1 MSFNLMDAVKNYF
14 TNDFTRQASSS
25 LGENSDGISKALSAI
40 IPTGLAGILGKATS
54 GTQGANDILSMAKN
68 AVGSLTGGASG
79 LVQNTTNETGKNMAS
94 NLFGNNQSGIMGA
107 ISRFAGIKDSSVM
120 SLMSMGLPA
129 IMGLLGKHAEENNLS
144 ATGLSGYL
152 SSQKDHIMNA
162 MPSGLSSIAGM
173 LGLGSAGA
181 AASSIGSDVRSDVR
195 SGVNDTR
202 RVAESVVEKPGG
214 NKWLLPLLA
223 ILAAIALIWY
233 FSKGCND
240 KTPAN
245 DTVGDTTVAMVAPAT
260 MDTPVMAANTT
271 AESIK
276 VKLPN
281 GKELDANKGGIE
293 DQLVTFLS
301 GDWKSMSNDDLK
313 AKWFNF
319 DDLNFNTGTATL
331 VPQSEKQLDNIA
343 EILKA
348 FPDAKLKIGGYTD
361 ATGDAGKNKALS
373 KDRAMAAKKGLDNRG
388 VGKQVTD
395 AEGYGSEFAK
405 AAATAP
411 DSERAMDRHVSVSV
425 RK

>member
-1 MSFNLMDAVKNYF
+1 MSFNLMEVVKNYF
-14 TNDFTRQASSS
+14 TNDFTRQASST
-25 LGENSDGISKALSAI
+25 LGENNDGISKALSAI

-79 LVQNTTNETGKNMAS
+79 LVQNTSNETGRNMAS

-144 ATGLSGYL
+144 ATGMSGFL

-181 AASSIGSDVRSDVR
+181 AASSIRSDVR

-214 NKWLLPLLA
+214 NKWLIPLLA

-240 KTPAN
+240 KTQAN

-260 MDTPVMAANTT
+260 MDTPAMAATT
-271 AESIK
+271 TSETIK

-281 GKELDANKGGIE
+281 GTELDANKGGIE

-331 VPQSEKQLDNIA
+331 VPKSEKQLDNIA

-361 ATGDAGKNKALS
+361 ATGDAAKNKALS
-373 KDRAMAAKKGLDNRG
+373 KNRAMAAKNGLAKRG